1 MLFCYHLTMIKRETI
16 FITLTAV
23 LAVSSLILGVLWYQ
37 STTKPTPQPANPPAT
52 TQTDAQKFKKDY
64 PVVADNN
71 PFVLKTLADTI
82 KQLESGTG
90 AIYFGFPECPWC
102 QKYVEYLDQVARQH
116 NVKITYYNIRQIRA
130 DNTPEYQKIV
140 NLLQNHGLNTD
151 KNGQPRI
158 FVPELVVVKDGKI
171 LSRDN
176 TSSLNDSA
184 KDGTPTEWWN
194 QQRITAIK
202 TKFTEMLKPLEHCG
216 ATCNL

>member
-1 MLFCYHLTMIKRETI
+1 MNKKRETL
-16 FITLTAV
+16 FMTLTIV
-23 LAVSSLILGVLWYQ
+23 LAATSLILGFLWYQ
-37 STTKPTPQPANPPAT
+37 STNKPVEPTQPPVN
-52 TQTDAQKFKKDY
+52 QITDAQKFKKEY
-64 PVVADNN
+64 PATSDNN
-71 PFVLKTLADTI
+71 TFVFKSVEDTI

-116 NVKITYYNIRQIRA
+116 NVKVTYYNIKQIRS
-130 DNTPEYQKIV
+130 DNTAEYQKIV
-140 NLLQNHGLNTD
+140 NLLKNHGLNTD

-176 TSSLNDSA
+176 STALNSSD

-194 QQRITAIK
+194 QERIASIK
-202 TKFTEMLKPLEHCG
+202 TKLSEMLKPLENCG
-216 ATCNL
+216 TTCNM